1 MSNQSNN
8 GEPLI
13 RVSHLKQ
20 YFPINTGFFKT
31 KPLKAV
37 DDISFSIKEGEIV
50 GFLGPNGAGKS
61 TTMNIITGYLSAT
74 SGTVVVGGMDIF
86 KNPMGV
92 KRQIGFLPEQPPLYV
107 DMTVYEYLS
116 FVFELK
122 GCDFNKREHLK
133 EVMDKVKITDVKN
146 RLIRNLSKGYRQRVG
161 IAQAIIGNPKFIIFD
176 EPTVGLD
183 PVQIIEIRNLIR
195 SLGKKHTVILST
207 HILPEVQA
215 ICDRVIIINEGKIVA
230 DEKTADLN
238 RVVGQSAK
246 MKIKVAG
253 PSREVLNMLRGLQGI
268 LKVDCDGIREGDTYT
283 YMVET
288 NPALDVRKII
298 FNALAKHSWPMMGL
312 ENVDAELEDI
322 FVKLIQGS
330 NGKEKK

>member
-1 MSNQSNN
+1 MVEIKNLVKNYGN
-8 GEPLI
+8 
-13 RVSHLKQ
+13 K
-20 YFPINTGFFKT
+20 N
-31 KPLKAV
+31 AV
-37 DDISFSIKEGEIV
+37 DDISFTIKEGEVV

-74 SGTVVVGGMDIF
+74 SGTVTVGGKDVF
-86 KNPMGV
+86 KEPLAV

-107 DMTVYEYLS
+107 DMTVYEYLC
-116 FVFELK
+116 FVFDLK
-122 GCDFNKREHLK
+122 GCDFNKKEHLA
-133 EVMDKVKITDVKN
+133 EVMEKVKITDVKN
-146 RLIRNLSKGYRQRVG
+146 RLIRNLSKGYKQRVG

-215 ICDRVIIINEGKIVA
+215 ICDRVIIINDGKLIA
-230 DEKTADLN
+230 NEKTADLN

-253 PSREVLNMLRGLQGI
+253 PNRDVLNMIRGLQGI
-268 LKVDCDGIREGDTYT
+268 LKVDSDGIREGDTYS
-283 YMVET
+283 YILES
-288 NPALDVRKII
+288 NPAIDVRKII
-298 FNALAKHSWPMMGL
+298 FNALASRGWPMMGMEAL
-312 ENVDAELEDI
+312 EAELEDV
-322 FVKLIQGS
+322 FVKLIQS
-330 NGKEKK
+330 TEGKEKK